1 MPVAQRIE
9 TGASGEITGLTGEL
23 HLEGNFKTTKLKLTW
38 LPVTRD
44 LVPLELHDF
53 DHLLTKKKLEE
64 DDSFEDF
71 INPCSVHLCCWPFCM
86 LKLSLCGAW
95 LGVAC
100 WANPA

>member
-1 MPVAQRIE
+1 MQGIE
-9 TGASGEITGLTGEL
+9 RSTSGEVTGLTGEL

-44 LVPLELHDF
+44 LVALELHDF

-71 INPCSVHLCCWPFCM
+71 INPCSVGVLPCWCLRPF
-86 LKLSLCGAW
+86 L
-95 LGVAC
+95 
-100 WANPA
+100 